1 MVKICYIRAI
11 ILYCPYFSKMWTK
24 IVFFQKYAIMMHR
37 GPWGTPGSLR
47 GGGGRMGLRNGR
59 LGAQK
64 ALISMAIINILGRD
78 TDFSKIVAGALCLG
92 MPMGADCTLT
102 TLRYSILRAT
112 NPQMPVNRVF
122 CAQGAPCAAR
132 KTEAWRLRAPGLGR
146 AGPPP
151 CPARERGSVG
161 AV

>member
-1 MVKICYIRAI
+1 
-11 ILYCPYFSKMWTK
+11 
-24 IVFFQKYAIMMHR
+24 
-37 GPWGTPGSLR
+37 
-47 GGGGRMGLRNGR
+47 MGLQDGPIG

-112 NPQMPVNRVF
+112 NPQLPVNRVV
-122 CAQGAPCAAR
+122 CAPRRTMRGTQNRGVAP
-132 KTEAWRLRAPGLGR
+132 
-146 AGPPP
+146 
-151 CPARERGSVG
+151 
-161 AV
+161 

>member
-1 MVKICYIRAI
+1 MR
-11 ILYCPYFSKMWTK
+11 TK
-24 IVFFQKYAIMMHR
+24 IVFFQSTRYYLQDDVSWALGNAGEPERR
-37 GPWGTPGSLR
+37 GRSHGATGWPYGPR
-47 GGGGRMGLRNGR
+47 
-59 LGAQK
+59 AQK

-92 MPMGADCTLT
+92 MPMGADCTLA

-112 NPQMPVNRVF
+112 NPQIPVNRVF
-122 CAQGAPCAAR
+122 CAPRRTVRGTQNRGG
-132 KTEAWRLRAPGLGR
+132 RLRAPGLGR

-151 CPARERGSVG
+151 CPARGRGSVG

>member
-1 MVKICYIRAI
+1 
-11 ILYCPYFSKMWTK
+11 
-24 IVFFQKYAIMMHR
+24 
-37 GPWGTPGSLR
+37 
-47 GGGGRMGLRNGR
+47 MGLQDGPIG

-64 ALISMAIINILGRD
+64 ALISMVIINILGRD

-122 CAQGAPCAAR
+122 CAPRRTVRGTQNRGVAPQAPWTRSCGGATLSGAWAGVRRCGMMPHTAVGEPGGGRNRGFGMGLAAR
-132 KTEAWRLRAPGLGR
+132 GR
-146 AGPPP
+146 FPPP
-151 CPARERGSVG
+151 NIIKINRI
-161 AV
+161 

>member
-1 MVKICYIRAI
+1 MV
-11 ILYCPYFSKMWTK
+11 FWSNNWS
-24 IVFFQKYAIMMHR
+24 KYAIFPYKGQEWSIFFKNKDQNCIFPEVRDNSSRMMYR
-37 GPWGTPGSLR
+37 GPWGTPGGLG
-47 GGGGRMGLRNGR
+47 GGGGRMGLQDGPIG

-122 CAQGAPCAAR
+122 CAPRRTVRGTQNRGVAP
-132 KTEAWRLRAPGLGR
+132 
-146 AGPPP
+146 
-151 CPARERGSVG
+151 
-161 AV
+161 